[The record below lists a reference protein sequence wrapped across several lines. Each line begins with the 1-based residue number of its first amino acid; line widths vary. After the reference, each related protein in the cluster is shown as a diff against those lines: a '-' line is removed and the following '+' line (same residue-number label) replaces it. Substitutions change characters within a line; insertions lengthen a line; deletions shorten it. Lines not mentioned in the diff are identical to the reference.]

1 MSLVGDTVTIKIRN
15 GQNELQISGE
25 ILEKY
30 TDTKE
35 SFEEVLDN
43 ANNPKTVK
51 TKFSVD
57 YYMIKLT
64 NNTIKHVLCSD
75 VLEIVP

>member
-51 TKFSVD
+51 TKFPVD